1 MQPSLRKIGNRDQ
14 GLGIGS
20 CVRQAGRRTEHVHIV
35 QSGSRS
41 MMDLGAANAGE
52 KRRLSLLAW
61 SLDSFYI
68 LSLYVDLTKGC
79 AAPLIVQDE

>member
-20 CVRQAGRRTEHVHIV
+20 CVGQAGRRTERVHIV

-61 SLDSFYI
+61 EDDGPPL
-68 LSLYVDLTKGC
+68 LSVMSENL
-79 AAPLIVQDE
+79 